1 MIAIYELFE
10 AANANTVAASAVD
23 IIDTGEYADRGRAD
37 GWLNLHG
44 NMALLEDEQQQPP
57 PEQPE
62 GCIYVA
68 Y

>member
-1 MIAIYELFE
+1 
-10 AANANTVAASAVD
+10 
-23 IIDTGEYADRGRAD
+23 
-37 GWLNLHG
+37 
-44 NMALLEDEQQQPP
+44 MALLEDEQQQPP